1 MTLETQTRSAL
12 IDQIQHFLASFKDKA
27 GSFRYVEEIDQMMAK
42 QTKYIVVDYN
52 DVVSQKE
59 IETRF
64 NSEPDEI
71 LYAFS
76 RAIKNILEERFPD
89 YAQKISDDIRV
100 RIANYPIQR
109 SLRQINAEVIGKM
122 TSVSG
127 MVVRASEVKPLAKNM
142 VYKCPEGHLTEVQ
155 IDRGMTVFT
164 PTKCSHDK
172 CAQRDLRIDPE
183 TSRFIDFQIVRLQE
197 LPEDLPPGQLP
208 HYVDVTIKQDLVDNA
223 RPGDRI
229 ILTGIVRIEQE
240 QITGVRTHSGLYRLR
255 IEGNNIEFLGG
266 KGPKNSRR
274 SEREEI
280 SPEEEKIIK
289 SLARSPDVYDRLIG
303 SFAPHIQGHAIIK
316 ESILLLMVGSTQR
329 ILQDGTKI
337 RGDINV
343 FLVGDPGCLDG
354 SSKVILH
361 DGSIVDLASLGDNH
375 LESINVRMQNEY
387 GDDIATVF
395 HKYENQKVIEIITE
409 TGKSI
414 VGTYNHPLLTKNG
427 WKRLDELREG
437 DELRAVN
444 YIPCSIK
451 DYVPTNFTVVTRSA
465 YHGKIPEFVDEQLAS
480 FMGFLTGDG
489 WCRKSGYRLGFV
501 ISQKEEELLQP
512 LLQMGENLFGLT
524 PKLSRRGRPGQV
536 AMMNDGRQITR
547 TMYVTN
553 VEYNSK
559 NVVEMM
565 AFLKEDSRGRCVP
578 SSIFQS
584 PNSVVASYLKWLFEA
599 DGTVFNTGRAR
610 RAIQLKSTSIQLL
623 RDVQLLLLRFGIHSR
638 IIQHDSGN
646 NLVIRRGPSIVKYAK
661 HIGFASISK
670 AERLKDLI
678 KLALEIRR
686 NQRHDEEHEKIAKIR
701 HLDKPQTV
709 YDVEI
714 PKSHKFIANGIVSHN
729 TAKSEMLKF
738 CARVAPRGLYTSG
751 RGSTAAGL
759 TAAVVRDKSGIL
771 MLEAGAVVLGD
782 QGLVCMT
789 EDTEIY
795 TGNALVPVG
804 KIWDSINKRV
814 YLTKSGREA
823 KNELIQVGT
832 YDNKFR
838 TDIDG
843 NAFAIMRKWHKGDVI
858 KLTFSSGLTLKVTP
872 EHLLRRSTHVKNKW
886 IQAQHV
892 MPNELLRSP
901 VRVFK
906 PSCTLNMTE
915 QEAYVIGCIYGDG
928 YVTPNGITIS
938 QSKINAD
945 IIENIRKNTNVF
957 ALYDKGDRQRTLG
970 KYVLISRMYQLH
982 TTDKSLLKKTG
993 FLIKNPSIDNV
1004 LLLDDHAL
1012 WAFLA
1017 GVFDT
1022 DGDFNHVHGKI
1033 VAARMYPSVSEHE
1046 LAVML
1051 YALRRLGVYAKI
1063 RKSKKGFPLIQ
1074 MTGRDIS
1081 RFSDGIKQF
1090 SIKAQ
1095 RERMLEIN
1103 HKGSLERGIE
1113 KVVSVER
1120 IPYEGYVYDLS
1131 VGRHHNYEASLVYIH
1146 NCIDEFDKMKPE
1158 DRSALHEVME
1168 QQSASIAKGGIVAT
1182 LNARTSI
1189 LAAANPMYGKYDPF
1203 KNITENVALPIPL
1216 LTRFDLIFV
1225 VRDIPSKEKDR
1236 NIARH
1241 IIGMHKKSATDTR
1254 SLVDVDVFTK
1264 YLAYCKRIDPIL
1276 TPEAEE
1282 KILEY
1287 YLTMRNVESEEMIT
1301 VTPRQLGGLVRLATA
1316 RARLLQKDQV
1326 DGEDADRAIFL
1337 IQSMLEDAGVDVNTG
1352 KVDLGVLQGRPH
1364 SEVSKLQLFMDVLKS
1379 LEGDSKTAV
1388 EEKSFVKELVKTG
1401 KFTEEE
1407 ARNFIRRM
1415 LREASIYE
1423 SKPGHYNRV

>member
-1 MTLETQTRSAL
+1 MTLETQTQSAL
-12 IDQIQHFLASFKDKA
+12 IDQIQGFLASFKDKS

-42 QTKYIVVDYN
+42 QARYIVVDYN
-52 DVVSQKE
+52 DVVSQKD
-59 IETRF
+59 IEVKF
-64 NSEPDEI
+64 NVEPDAV
-71 LYAFS
+71 LHAFS
-76 RAIKNILEERFPD
+76 RAVKNILEERFPD
-89 YAQKISDDIRV
+89 YAQRVSDDIRV

-122 TSVSG
+122 ASVSG

-142 VYKCPEGHLTEVQ
+142 VYKCPEGHLTE
-155 IDRGMTVFT
+155 IPLEHGMTIFT
-164 PTKCSHDK
+164 PTKCSHDR

-183 TSRFIDFQIVRLQE
+183 TSKFIDFQIVRLQE

-240 QITGVRTHSGLYRLR
+240 QITGTRVHSGLHRLR

-266 KGPKNSRR
+266 RGTKNSRS

-289 SLARSPDVYDRLIG
+289 SLARSHDVYERLIG

-329 ILQDGTKI
+329 VLQDGTKI

-343 FLVGDPGCLDG
+343 FLVGDPGCLAG
-354 SSKVILH
+354 SSKVVLE
-361 DGSIVDLASLGDNH
+361 DGKIVDLSSLGKSH
-375 LESINVRMQNEY
+375 LEPINIKMQNEC
-387 GDDIATVF
+387 GDDVATVF
-395 HKYENQKVIEIITE
+395 HKYENQKVIEVVTE

-414 VGTYNHPLLTKNG
+414 IGTYNHPLFTRDG
-427 WKRLDELREG
+427 WKRLDELKEG
-437 DELRAVN
+437 SELRAIT

-451 DYVPTNFTVVTRSA
+451 EYVPTNFAVVTRSA
-465 YHGKIPEFVDEQLAS
+465 YGGKIPKFVDEELAS
-480 FMGFLTGDG
+480 LMGFLTGDG

-501 ISQKEEELLQP
+501 VSQKEEELLQP
-512 LLQMGENLFGLT
+512 LLQMSKNVFGLE
-524 PKLSRRGRPGQV
+524 PKISKRGYPGQV
-536 AMMNDGRQITR
+536 VMMNDGRQITR

-559 NVVEMM
+559 NVVEMLS
-565 AFLKEDSRGRCVP
+565 FLKGESKDRFIP
-578 SSIFQS
+578 SLIFQS
-584 PNSVVASYLKWLFEA
+584 PNSVAASYLKWLFEA
-599 DGTVFNTGRAR
+599 DGTVFNMGRAR

-623 RDVQLLLLRFGIHSR
+623 RDIQLLLLRFGIHSR
-638 IIQHDSGN
+638 IIQHETGN
-646 NLVIRRGPSIVKYAK
+646 NLVIRRGPSIVRYAK
-661 HIGFASISK
+661 HIGFASNSK
-670 AERLKDLI
+670 AS
-678 KLALEIRR
+678 KLSSLVKWALEVRR
-686 NQRHDEEHEKIAKIR
+686 NQRHDEEYEKIVKVNY
-701 HLDKPQTV
+701 LKEPQVV

-738 CARVAPRGLYTSG
+738 CARIAPRGLYTSG

-782 QGLVCMT
+782 QGLV
-789 EDTEIY
+789 
-795 TGNALVPVG
+795 
-804 KIWDSINKRV
+804 
-814 YLTKSGREA
+814 
-823 KNELIQVGT
+823 
-832 YDNKFR
+832 
-838 TDIDG
+838 
-843 NAFAIMRKWHKGDVI
+843 
-858 KLTFSSGLTLKVTP
+858 
-872 EHLLRRSTHVKNKW
+872 
-886 IQAQHV
+886 
-892 MPNELLRSP
+892 
-901 VRVFK
+901 
-906 PSCTLNMTE
+906 
-915 QEAYVIGCIYGDG
+915 
-928 YVTPNGITIS
+928 
-938 QSKINAD
+938 
-945 IIENIRKNTNVF
+945 
-957 ALYDKGDRQRTLG
+957 
-970 KYVLISRMYQLH
+970 
-982 TTDKSLLKKTG
+982 
-993 FLIKNPSIDNV
+993 
-1004 LLLDDHAL
+1004 
-1012 WAFLA
+1012 
-1017 GVFDT
+1017 
-1022 DGDFNHVHGKI
+1022 
-1033 VAARMYPSVSEHE
+1033 
-1046 LAVML
+1046 
-1051 YALRRLGVYAKI
+1051 
-1063 RKSKKGFPLIQ
+1063 
-1074 MTGRDIS
+1074 
-1081 RFSDGIKQF
+1081 
-1090 SIKAQ
+1090 
-1095 RERMLEIN
+1095 
-1103 HKGSLERGIE
+1103 
-1113 KVVSVER
+1113 
-1120 IPYEGYVYDLS
+1120 
-1131 VGRHHNYEASLVYIH
+1131 
-1146 NCIDEFDKMKPE
+1146 CIDEFDKMKPE

-1236 NIARH
+1236 TIAQH
-1241 IIGMHKKSATDTR
+1241 IIGMHKKSSSDTR
-1254 SLVDVDVFTK
+1254 SLIDVDIFTK
-1264 YLAYCKRIDPIL
+1264 YLAYCKKSDPTL

-1287 YLTMRNVESEEMIT
+1287 YLKMRNVESEEMIT

-1326 DGEDADRAIFL
+1326 DGEDADRAIYL

-1379 LEGDSKTAV
+1379 LEGDNKTAV
-1388 EEKSFVKELVKTG
+1388 EEKTFVKELVKTT